1 MVDAEGRVV
10 PVADNGLTFKVDGAG
25 WLMAA
30 GNADIK
36 DEDPY
41 FDATHRAWKGR
52 ALCVVRTSQKP
63 GKIRLTVSAPSL
75 APASLTLTIRK

>member
-1 MVDAEGRVV
+1 MV
-10 PVADNGLTFKVDGAG
+10 PTADQQLTFKVEGAG
-25 WLMAA
+25 TLMAA

-52 ALCVVRTSQKP
+52 ALSVVRTTKKP
-63 GKIRLTVSAPSL
+63 GKVRLTVSA
-75 APASLTLTIRK
+75 ASLPGTVLTLETHAETKQ